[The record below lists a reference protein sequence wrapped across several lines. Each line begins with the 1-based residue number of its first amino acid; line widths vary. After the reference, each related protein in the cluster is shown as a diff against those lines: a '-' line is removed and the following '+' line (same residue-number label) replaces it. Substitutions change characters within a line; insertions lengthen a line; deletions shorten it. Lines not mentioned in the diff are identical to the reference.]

1 VTFGILWLGDLKTAE
16 EWSNGSLIK
25 MLTWEAAIMFGYLIG
40 DLLEDII
47 FGDMNAIGGLW
58 HNWLY
63 IWPPITVQI
72 LGYAIACQYFSILRN
87 D

>member
-1 VTFGILWLGDLKTAE
+1 
-16 EWSNGSLIK
+16 
-25 MLTWEAAIMFGYLIG
+25 MMFGYLIG

-72 LGYAIACQYFSILRN
+72 IGYAIACQYFTILRN